1 VPRGSLI
8 KYLIIAAASIG
19 FVILPF
25 VLKSNYLLSIIII
38 IGIYTL
44 VVEGLGILMGY
55 AGQVSFGQAAFF
67 GIGAYSVGILT
78 TRYHWGTIPALLA
91 AMVLPSLVAAVI
103 GRPTLKLKE
112 HYLALATLAFGL
124 LIHIFFNEGGELTG
138 GPSGMTGIPY
148 LNIGDFVFNRDY
160 KFYYLV
166 CVVVLLVFLGVRN
179 LDRSRIGRSLRAIRD
194 SEVAAEANGINSAAL
209 KLQAFIFSAFLA
221 GLGGGIYAYY
231 ITFISPAPFNFNMS
245 IQFVLMAVIGGL
257 GTIWGPVLGVGLVV
271 ALGEVLRWLVPL
283 VIPHAG
289 GEYQIIFYGLILVL
303 TMIFKPEGL
312 SAGWGKKTDLSD
324 LEETEENSEHL
335 IISIRR

>member
-1 VPRGSLI
+1 MPRGSLR
-8 KYLIIAAASIG
+8 KYLIIGAGLSFA
-19 FVILPF
+19 VLPF
-25 VLKSNYLLSIIII
+25 VVQSNYLLSILII

-67 GIGAYSVGILT
+67 GIGAYTVGILT
-78 TRYHWGTIPALLA
+78 THYDWGTVPALLA
-91 AMVLPSLVAAVI
+91 ALVLPALVAAVI
-103 GRPTLKLKE
+103 GKPTLKLKE
-112 HYLALATLAFGL
+112 HYLALATLAVGL
-124 LIHIFFNEGGELTG
+124 LIHILFNEGGELTG
-138 GPSGMTGIPY
+138 GPSGLTGIPY
-148 LNIGDFVFNRDY
+148 LKIGGLVFNRDY
-160 KFYYLV
+160 KFYYLIGV
-166 CVVVLLVFLGVRN
+166 LVLLVFLGVRN
-179 LDRSRIGRSLRAIRD
+179 LDRSRVGRALRAIRD
-194 SEVAAEANGINSAAL
+194 SEVAAEANGINSVVL

-231 ITFISPAPFNFNMS
+231 VTFISPAPFNFNMS

-257 GTIWGPVLGVGLVV
+257 GTIWGPVLGVALVV

-283 VIPHAG
+283 IIPNAG

-312 SAGWGKKTDLSD
+312 SVGWRKKSLAESSSEDG
-324 LEETEENSEHL
+324 EENSEHL

>member
-1 VPRGSLI
+1 MPRESL
-8 KYLIIAAASIG
+8 KYLLIAAASIG

-67 GIGAYSVGILT
+67 GIGAYAVAILT
-78 TRYHWGTIPALLA
+78 TRYNWGTVPALLA
-91 AMVLPSLVAAVI
+91 SIVLPTLVAAVI
-103 GRPTLKLKE
+103 GKPTLKLKE
-112 HYLALATLAFGL
+112 HYLALATLAIGL
-124 LIHIFFNEGGELTG
+124 LVHIFFNEGGELTG
-138 GPSGMTGIPY
+138 GPSGLTGIPY
-148 LNIGDFVFNRDY
+148 LKIGGLVFNRDY

-166 CVVVLLVFLGVRN
+166 GVFVLLVFLGVRN

-209 KLQAFIFSAFLA
+209 KLKAFVFSAFLA

-231 ITFISPAPFNFNMS
+231 VTFISPAPFNFNMS

-257 GTIWGPVLGVGLVV
+257 GTIWGPILGVSLMV

-283 VIPHAG
+283 VIPNAG

-312 SAGWGKKTDLSD
+312 SAGWRKKAVSD
-324 LEETEENSEHL
+324 SEVQEEKNEHL
-335 IISIRR
+335 IVSIRR